1 MILTRQFQFKNKK
14 QNTKIMKF
22 LISEEEKS
30 RILEM
35 HQNATSRQ
43 YLMEETIANTQA
55 ASFVNEFNRVM
66 VAYKLP
72 TYVAKFIKGADD
84 YHGNIVIYKDG
95 KELVKSPQDFGIA
108 VTANLSPG
116 VQQTKDPLDN
126 YGTKLVDGKLIQ
138 FTNSLINVL
147 NTADAT
153 VKNQLAA
160 AVRSGVD
167 AVKKQLSPTQK

>member
-1 MILTRQFQFKNKK
+1 MNKSFS
-14 QNTKIMKF
+14 KIRHIQEAN
-22 LISEEEKS
+22 LVLENRRLEEKS
-30 RILEM
+30 KHL
-35 HQNATSRQ
+35 
-43 YLMEETIANTQA
+43 LMEQSIATTQA
-55 ASFVNEFNRVM
+55 PAFVNEFNRVM
-66 VAYKLP
+66 TAYKLP
-72 TYVAKFIKGADD
+72 AYTAKFVKGADD

-116 VQQTKDPLDN
+116 VQQEKDPLDN
-126 YGTKLVDGKLIQ
+126 YTTQLVDGKLIQ
-138 FTNSLINVL
+138 FKNSLINVL

-153 VKNQLAA
+153 VKNQLAT